1 MRIFSINIKTR
12 PAAFK
17 HQNTIK
23 KYHLTNYTSI
33 FTAELYAI
41 LKAVEYILEK
51 NLRKMVICCDSL
63 STIQSIEQMYSKN
76 PLVQNIKENLYQKDV
91 IIKLL
96 WTPSHPGI
104 IGNDELDDAAKDAKS
119 EDIEINFKSSYI
131 LYRYI

>member
-1 MRIFSINIKTR
+1 
-12 PAAFK
+12 
-17 HQNTIK
+17 
-23 KYHLTNYTSI
+23 
-33 FTAELYAI
+33 
-41 LKAVEYILEK
+41 
-51 NLRKMVICCDSL
+51 MVICCDSL

-96 WTPSHPGI
+96 WTPSHPSI